1 MKNIFAL
8 CVAAMLA
15 LPAMSHAGSATSRW
29 DLSIGGQVK
38 LDYFYADQS
47 VNQDTPNAFRQGS
60 GANTSSIDKYG
71 ATSWGAGES
80 RLNFLVKGPDTWGAR
95 TSAFIEG
102 DFSSL
107 TSNSVSDSTRNNVE
121 NYGLFYLRHA
131 YMKFEWPTFTVVAGQ
146 TWSIP
151 GNLPSFVLLGANENG
166 SFNRGILV
174 PEIYGVWQAT
184 KTFSITG
191 GIQSPYP
198 VSNWPGGT
206 LSSGQTIDDGFQR
219 SNLPLFFG
227 ELNYRTDA
235 LGKIGALMLQV
246 GVGGIWGQ
254 EKPISPPAFGPV
266 GDINSGQTYLVPT
279 ALATAGNQGT
289 ISPGSNTVFAG
300 FGPGNSVQYW
310 SYNGYDSNTV
320 NAWMLTFKSFIP
332 IVPEKAPGK
341 QAHSLGVG
349 LAAFTGQ
356 DMTIFA
362 GNSYYKQG
370 VLAYDRTGYAFRS
383 GADGYIAYNTQPN
396 PNANFVAPVNTGG
409 WVQLMYHWTD
419 TLWSGFYYG
428 QNRVSLSNAR
438 KGNQYGFATTQ
449 STISSNAIEREEEY
463 HVNLIYDPNPAIR
476 LGIEYSYYSTHYGKN
491 LYNIA
496 TINGV
501 PSGLT
506 SGGSVNTVRF
516 SAIYFF

>member
-1 MKNIFAL
+1 MLHVLILFVAL
-8 CVAAMLA
+8 LLA
-15 LPAMSHAGSATSRW
+15 LPATSHAGSATSRW

-38 LDYFYADQS
+38 VDYFYADQS
-47 VNQDTPNAFRQGS
+47 VNQDSPNAFRQGS
-60 GANTSSIDKYG
+60 GVNTSSIDKYG
-71 ATSWGAGES
+71 ATSWGVGES

-151 GNLPSFVLLGANENG
+151 GNLPSYVLLGANENG

-174 PEIYGVWQAT
+174 PQVYAVWQAT

-191 GIQSPYP
+191 GIQSPYTTT
-198 VSNWPGGT
+198 SWPGGT
-206 LSSGQTIDDGFQR
+206 LGSGQTIDDGYQR

-227 ELNYRTDA
+227 ELNYRSDA
-235 LGKIGALMLQV
+235 CGKIGPMMLQV

-254 EKPISPPAFGPV
+254 EQPISPPAYGPV
-266 GDINSGQTYLVPT
+266 GDINSG
-279 ALATAGNQGT
+279 ATFA
-289 ISPGSNTVFAG
+289 NTVFSG
-300 FGPGNSVQYW
+300 SGPSNSVQYW

-332 IVPEKAPGK
+332 IIPERAPGK
-341 QAHSLGVG
+341 QAHSLGFGVT
-349 LAAFTGQ
+349 AFTGQ
-356 DMTIFA
+356 DMSIFA

-370 VLAYDRTGYAFRS
+370 VLAYDRTGYAFPS
-383 GADGYIAYNTQPN
+383 GATGYVAYNTQPN

-409 WVQLMYHWTD
+409 WLQLLYYWTD

-438 KGNQYGFATTQ
+438 KGNQYGFGTTQ
-449 STISSNAIEREEEY
+449 STIGVNAIEREQEY

-476 LGIEYSYYSTHYGKN
+476 LGIEYSHYETHFGRN

-496 TINGV
+496 TINGI

-506 SGGSVNTVRF
+506 SGGTVNTVRF
-516 SAIYFF
+516 SATYFF